1 MSLTWTREVVLF
13 LTSGDMHVPVIA
25 DAEHTY
31 DSNTAQT
38 IQLDAQG
45 SALYYF
51 PALLSGSQ
59 QTALLDELDASLR
72 RCQSRP
78 HPFGLCPLASQC
90 GHEQWFCMGPKLRAN
105 SRWRRFSLSLSLS
118 FSLSLSLSL
127 SLSVGCVLCGH

>member
-1 MSLTWTREVVLF
+1 MRPGSPLEGAGF
-13 LTSGDMHVPVIA
+13 AALTSVHVPVIA

-51 PALLSGSQ
+51 PALLSDSQ

-105 SRWRRFSLSLSLS
+105 SRWRRFSLPPPPSPTRVCVCLS
-118 FSLSLSLSL
+118 F
-127 SLSVGCVLCGH
+127 